1 MSGVTAM
8 AAMKFSRSVYAAKLR
23 EWGEIAFVDEAA
35 FQHRGKWGPLFRQRI
50 GAGFEGRMIFE
61 VGCFDAVYLCR
72 IAARYPQVGF
82 IGLDWKC
89 KAIYEG
95 AQRIAKSG
103 LRNVVLLRGRAQEVL
118 KIFGGGEVDE
128 VWVFHPDPCD
138 RPAELKNRL
147 IAEPFL
153 KEVHSVLREGDSNL
167 FLKTDHPGYYQ
178 WVLGLLGL
186 REPTSFQLPSPR
198 IRSCDLMRLEDIP
211 LRSEAVLRRFA
222 VVANSSDFWNDPFA
236 TAAVE
241 DRCFAGEMTLFES
254 RFIRK
259 KLPIYFLQLGRRA
272 TPFVG
277 VGE

>member
-1 MSGVTAM
+1 M

-35 FQHRGKWGPLFRQRI
+35 FQHRGKWGELFRQRI

-72 IAARYPQVGF
+72 IAAKYPRVGF

-95 AQRIAKSG
+95 AQRIAQSG
-103 LRNVVLLRGRAQEVL
+103 LRNVVLLRGRAQEVSR
-118 KIFGGGEVDE
+118 IFGEGEVDE

-138 RPAELKNRL
+138 RPVELGNRL

-153 KEVHSVLREGDSNL
+153 REVHSVLRGGDSNL

-186 REPTSFQLPSPR
+186 PEPTSFQLPSPR
-198 IRSCDLMRLEDIP
+198 IRSCDLMRLEDIA

-236 TAAVE
+236 TAAVAA
-241 DRCFAGEMTLFES
+241 RCFAGEVTLFES
-254 RFIRK
+254 RFFRK
-259 KLPIYFLQLGRRA
+259 KMPIYFLQLRKRLLTHSRQILA
-272 TPFVG
+272 
-277 VGE
+277 

>member
-1 MSGVTAM
+1 MILGVTVV
-8 AAMKFSRSVYAAKLR
+8 AAMKFSRSVYAARLR
-23 EWGEIAFVDEAA
+23 EWGEIAYVDEAA
-35 FQHRGKWGPLFRQRI
+35 FQHRGKWGALFRQRI
-50 GAGFEGRMIFE
+50 GAGFEGRIIFE

-72 IAARYPQVGF
+72 IAAKYPQVGF

-95 AQRIAKSG
+95 AQHIAQSG

-118 KIFGGGEVDE
+118 RIFGEGEVDE

-138 RPAELKNRL
+138 RPAELRNRL

-186 REPTSFQLPSPR
+186 SEPTSFPLPSPR

-211 LRSEAVLRRFA
+211 ARSEAVLRRFE
-222 VVANSSDFWNDPFA
+222 VVTNSSDFWNDPGA
-236 TAAVE
+236 ISAVE
-241 DRCFAGEMTLFES
+241 DRYFAGEVTLFES

-259 KLPIYFLQLGRRA
+259 KLPIYFLQFGRR
-272 TPFVG
+272 G
-277 VGE
+277 